1 MRAVKK
7 QLAFARANRDPS
19 KDPPSFAA
27 NSTINKSIE
36 QQKSSIKVTTVRTSQ
51 EPNAFCLRGQLLL
64 ADLPSSLLLPVCQ
77 YLSKTDIRNLSITAR
92 IFQNKFKDP
101 VFDPMWT
108 LISYQTHHTKS
119 GL

>member
-19 KDPPSFAA
+19 KDPPSIVA

-36 QQKSSIKVTTVRTSQ
+36 QQKSGIKVITVRTSQ
-51 EPNAFCLRGQLLL
+51 EPDAFRGQLLL

-108 LISYQTHHTKS
+108 LISYQTHHSKS